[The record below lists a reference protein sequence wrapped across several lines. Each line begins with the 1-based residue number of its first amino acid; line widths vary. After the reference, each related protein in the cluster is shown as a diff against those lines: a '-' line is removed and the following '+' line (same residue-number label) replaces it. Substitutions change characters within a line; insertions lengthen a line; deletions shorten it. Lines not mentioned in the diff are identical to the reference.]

1 VVYLVIESEE
11 ELRQRLQEGWR
22 IYRDARGF
30 KLYDP
35 QSRRQVRVSDA
46 LEQLC
51 EYYYRQQR
59 SEAGEGAA
67 TTRRPPTPPP
77 PPPNSI
83 TESDVRFIMSVVR
96 SRLDPKAPIMTKWI
110 EDVSYWHHVIVDL
123 GASLL
128 PDLLALLADSEI
140 DRRNPE
146 NLVNNMVSKFRL
158 LKSRA
163 AEVEKVEA
171 GYRVRVGELER
182 RVAELEDL
190 LARYAQEVREA
201 ADAIEVL
208 ADRVKRTLV
217 YFLVEVPRRLSEE
230 ARSEYLALARRVVE
244 IWGGAVERGAGG

>member
-1 VVYLVIESEE
+1 MVVCLVIETEE
-11 ELRQRLQEGWR
+11 ELRKLLQEGWR

-35 QSRRQVRVSDA
+35 QSRRQVRVSDS

-51 EYYYRQQR
+51 EYYYQQQR
-59 SEAGEGAA
+59 SEGGGRPASA
-67 TTRRPPTPPP
+67 TRSPPAPPP

-110 EDVSYWHHVIVDL
+110 EDLSYWHHVIIDL

-128 PDLLALLADSEI
+128 PDLLAMLADSEI

-146 NLVNNMVSKFRL
+146 RLVENMVSKFRL

-163 AEVEKVEA
+163 TEVERVEA
-171 GYRVRVGELER
+171 GYRTRVEELER
-182 RVAELEDL
+182 RVAELEGL
-190 LARYAQEVREA
+190 LARYSEELRGA
-201 ADAIEVL
+201 AEAIEVL
-208 ADRVKRTLV
+208 ADRTKRTLV

-230 ARSEYLALARRVVE
+230 ARSEYLPLARGVVE
-244 IWGGAVERGAGG
+244 VWGGAVE